1 MSVMEMAFRA
11 TLPFA
16 TVGLVMLMI
25 PLTFVVAKLVSE
37 IIMDNGSYMKV
48 KNKKVKSSS
57 EEIDLYKYY
66 SPILENKK
74 NEKEN
79 VYVMDHR
86 EKNENKY
93 SKGDSEMMKRVFKQ
107 NNSVSVNQ
115 SGSNS
120 YQREMAKKNNK
131 RNSSSGSSSSDN
143 SSVLLGTAVGVAVA
157 SSYYSDSS
165 SSSSSSSYDSG
176 SSCSH
181 DSGSSFDCGGW

>member
-1 MSVMEMAFRA
+1 MKLYESVIVDGMFAFMHFGIFIMLIAIAFYLVTFLKRA
-11 TLPFA
+11 IDASAYDYSL
-16 TVGLVMLMI
+16 
-25 PLTFVVAKLVSE
+25 KRE
-37 IIMDNGSYMKV
+37 KR
-48 KNKKVKSSS
+48 NK
-57 EEIDLYKYY
+57 ED
-66 SPILENKK
+66 ILHG
-74 NEKEN
+74 KEP
-79 VYVMDHR
+79 VYVMDHK
-86 EKNENKY
+86 EENKNKY

-107 NNSVSVNQ
+107 NNSVSINQ

-165 SSSSSSSYDSG
+165 SSSSSSSYDSS

-181 DSGSSFDCGGW
+181 DSSSSFDCGGW

>member
-11 TLPFA
+11 TLPFGM
-16 TVGLVMLMI
+16 VGLCIVLI
-25 PLTFVVAKLVSE
+25 PLTFMVAKLVSE

-66 SPILENKK
+66 SPVSENK
-74 NEKEN
+74 
-79 VYVMDHR
+79 
-86 EKNENKY
+86 KNENKY

-107 NNSVSVNQ
+107 NNSVSINQ

-165 SSSSSSSYDSG
+165 SSSSSSSYDSS

>member
-1 MSVMEMAFRA
+1 MNLDILIDFLKLFYIPLM
-11 TLPFA
+11 
-16 TVGLVMLMI
+16 LVMPI
-25 PLTFVVAKLVSE
+25 VAVFFMAEL
-37 IIMDNGSYMKV
+37 IRRLINGDSYMSSRSSMWEDDYSSKV
-48 KNKKVKSSS
+48 NLNKSF
-57 EEIDLYKYY
+57 
-66 SPILENKK
+66 
-74 NEKEN
+74 
-79 VYVMDHR
+79 VMDHR
-86 EKNENKY
+86 EEKENKY

-107 NNSVSVNQ
+107 NNSVSINQ

-143 SSVLLGTAVGVAVA
+143 SSVLLGTAIGVAVA

>member
-1 MSVMEMAFRA
+1 MVLTVPTFLDVMRP
-11 TLPFA
+11 LLYLG
-16 TVGLVMLMI
+16 GLVMFSSIAFCLVMI
-25 PLTFVVAKLVSE
+25 LRDVFNDSAYNYSFKREKRNKEDILH
-37 IIMDNGSYMKV
+37 V
-48 KNKKVKSSS
+48 K
-57 EEIDLYKYY
+57 E
-66 SPILENKK
+66 P
-74 NEKEN
+74 

-86 EKNENKY
+86 EENENKY

-107 NNSVSVNQ
+107 NNSVSINQ

-157 SSYYSDSS
+157 SSYYSDSG
-165 SSSSSSSYDSG
+165 SSSSSSSYDSS